1 MHIDVKTKNFGSF
14 KTEIAAAK
22 RINSVCKKH
31 GMKLKNPEL
40 SDEEEENFTQ
50 SLNPKE
56 VNIFPS
62 IFFCNI

>member
-1 MHIDVKTKNFGSF
+1 MSIDGKTKSFGSF

-40 SDEEEENFTQ
+40 SDEEEENFDWPLTPKKVNVFYTF
-50 SLNPKE
+50 SLQL
-56 VNIFPS
+56 
-62 IFFCNI
+62 